1 MFTLT
6 HKQHIISL
14 MLNTTKEYIDTFI
27 TTNPEADC
35 YDMYANDVAY
45 NTSALNDFV
54 ASDNY
59 AALHKAII
67 RQDTLVRE
75 YYYTTLVYIEQ
86 NALIPKH
93 KFACY

>member
-6 HKQHIISL
+6 HKQRIISI
-14 MLNTTKEYIDTFI
+14 MLKTTAEYIDIFV
-27 TTNPEADC
+27 TTNPEQDC

-45 NTSALNDFV
+45 NTAALNDFV
-54 ASDNY
+54 ASEDY
-59 AALHKAII
+59 AKLHTAII

-86 NALIPKH
+86 NALIPKR
-93 KFACY
+93 KFACI